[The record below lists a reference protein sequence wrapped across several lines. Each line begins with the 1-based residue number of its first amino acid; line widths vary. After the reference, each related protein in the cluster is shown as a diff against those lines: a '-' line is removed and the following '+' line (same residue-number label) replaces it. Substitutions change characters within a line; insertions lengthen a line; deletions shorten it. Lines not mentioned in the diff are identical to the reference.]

1 MHGVECVEAHD
12 ECEGGGRRTTRGRTV
27 RVCCAVCQVS
37 PADAMQWRDDGGT
50 GQGNGGVVGRCVD
63 VATYSNA
70 ERAQAPRL
78 SEQTGVS
85 RARE

>member
-1 MHGVECVEAHD
+1 MD
-12 ECEGGGRRTTRGRTV
+12 DGRRGAGRSGSAV
-27 RVCCAVCQVS
+27 LCAKS
-37 PADAMQWRDDGGT
+37 ALPMQCSGGT
-50 GQGNGGVVGRCVD
+50 TVELDRATGGVVGRCVD